1 MGVLDKAYVNYKNIK
16 NNKSYKGVLVEN
28 MLNVGVDCDFI
39 EGDIIQDDNGKLYKI
54 VSLESM
60 MNGWI
65 KIKEY
70 KVITEER

>member
-28 MLNVGVDCDFI
+28 VLNVGVDCDFI
-39 EGDIIQDDNGKLYKI
+39 EGDIIQDDNGQLYKI
-54 VSLESM
+54 LSLESM
-60 MNGWI
+60 MNRWI

-70 KVITEER
+70 KVIAEER

>member
-1 MGVLDKAYVNYKNIK
+1 MGVLDKAYANYKNIK
-16 NNKSYKGVLVEN
+16 NNKSYKGVLTEN

-70 KVITEER
+70 KVIAEER

>member
-1 MGVLDKAYVNYKNIK
+1 MGVLDNAYANYKNIK
-16 NNKSYKGVLVEN
+16 NNKSYKGVLVKN

-70 KVITEER
+70 KVIAEKR